1 MIAIEEA
8 IDRIKNAIDT
18 VNETERINIEETLG
32 RILGEDLLS
41 CVNQPP
47 FARSPLDGYA
57 ICADDTVGVTKETP
71 MQLKVID
78 CVYAGGVSKKTV
90 QRGEAVRIMTGAP
103 IPQGANTIIR
113 QEDTYTVQ
121 EKGDEF
127 IGIYKEQ
134 KAFENYCFSGEDF
147 QEGDCILKKGERIDS
162 VRIGLAA
169 AMGYRKIPVQRHIQA
184 AVITTGSELINPGEK
199 LEEGKIYNSNVFLI
213 SSRLE
218 EMGVKIL
225 NKMSVVDE
233 EKIMSEEIEKMKDKV
248 DLLILTGGVSVGVKD
263 LTEDVLKTLGADIL
277 FHGVKMKPGSP
288 MLAAMLG
295 NTVVLG
301 LSGNP
306 FAALASLEIFLRPI
320 LQKLSGCDWYRY
332 DERVAVAD
340 SEYLKACKNRRFVR
354 GKWKNGIVT
363 FPESHASGVM
373 SSMKDCNCLVEIST
387 GKEGIKRG
395 EKVCVKML

>member
-8 IDRIKNAIDT
+8 IDRIRNAIDP
-18 VNETERINIEETLG
+18 VKETEKIDIEQALR

-41 CVNQPP
+41 CINQPP

-57 ICADDTVGVTKETP
+57 ICAEDTVGVTKETP
-71 MQLKVID
+71 MKLKVID
-78 CVYAGGVSKKTV
+78 CVYAGGVSEKTV
-90 QRGEAVRIMTGAP
+90 QRGEAVRIMTGAS
-103 IPQGANTIIR
+103 IPQGANTVIR
-113 QEDTYTVQ
+113 QEDTYTFQ
-121 EKGDEF
+121 EKDDEF
-127 IGIYKEQ
+127 VNIYKEQ

-147 QEGDCILKKGERIDS
+147 QEGDCILKKGERMDS

-169 AMGYRKIPVQRHIQA
+169 AMGYRKIPVQRNIQA
-184 AVITTGSELINPGEK
+184 AVITTGSELIDPGEK
-199 LEEGKIYNSNVFLI
+199 LEKGKIYNSNLFLI
-213 SSRLE
+213 SSRME
-218 EMGVKIL
+218 EMGVKVL

-233 EKIMSEEIEKMKDKV
+233 RKSMSEEIGKMKDKV

-320 LQKLSGCDWYRY
+320 LHKLSGCDWYRH

-340 SEYLKACKNRRFVR
+340 SEYPKTCKNPRFVR
-354 GKWKNGIVT
+354 GKWKNGVVM

-373 SSMKDCNCLVEIST
+373 NSMKECNCLVEISA

-395 EKVCVKML
+395 EEVCVKML

>member
-41 CVNQPP
+41 CVNHPP

-90 QRGEAVRIMTGAP
+90 QSGEAVRIMTGAP

-340 SEYLKACKNRRFVR
+340 SEYLKACKNPRFVR

>member
-90 QRGEAVRIMTGAP
+90 QSGEAVRIMTGAP

-113 QEDTYTVQ
+113 QEDTYTFQ

-199 LEEGKIYNSNVFLI
+199 LEGGKIYNSNVFLI

-340 SEYLKACKNRRFVR
+340 SEYLKACKNPRFVR